1 VVKAVEVRV
10 LSWAPSFKIPNPE
23 FRIRTRLDAGRLKG
37 VRHPVFGQSRGV
49 VVRVLAGPWAKR
61 KKSIRRERISS
72 PDSLKS
78 LFNLRF

>member
-1 VVKAVEVRV
+1 LSAT

-37 VRHPVFGQSRGV
+37 VRHPVFGQSRGGV
-49 VVRVLAGPWAKR
+49 IRLLAVPRGKK

-72 PDSLKS
+72 PDGLKS